1 MEGGVRIEM
10 QAIGSNYVL
19 CAKFDFIFLPY
30 EFTIEWDV
38 QLVVIGK
45 LHE

>member
-10 QAIGSNYVL
+10 QAISSNCVL
-19 CAKFDFIFLPY
+19 FANFDFIFLPY
-30 EFTIEWDV
+30 EFTTKWDV

-45 LHE
+45 